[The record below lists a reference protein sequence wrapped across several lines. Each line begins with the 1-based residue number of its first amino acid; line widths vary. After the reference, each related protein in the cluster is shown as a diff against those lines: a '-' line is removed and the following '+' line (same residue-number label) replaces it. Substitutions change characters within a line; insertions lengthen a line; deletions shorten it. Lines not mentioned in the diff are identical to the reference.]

1 MSQQDPFTDF
11 QRLATEADQLARD
24 LTAFRQELNR
34 VLEQNAELIIEN
46 KHLRG
51 RLDQL
56 SEQNEQSDKPEMLP
70 SRRNLEKLYDAG
82 YHICNMM
89 YGARRENNEPCAFCT
104 NIIYGNGDRTS
115 RQA

>member
-1 MSQQDPFTDF
+1 MNQSDPFTDF
-11 QRLATEADQLARD
+11 QRLSAAADNLAHD
-24 LTAFRQELNR
+24 LAKFRQELNH
-34 VLEQNAELIIEN
+34 VLEQNAELVIEN

-56 SEQNEQSDKPEMLP
+56 AQPVADGQPPKMLP

-104 NIIYGNGDRTS
+104 NIIYGSGNRTS
-115 RQA
+115 H

>member
-1 MSQQDPFTDF
+1 MNQRDPFTDF
-11 QRLATEADQLARD
+11 QRLSTEADNLAHD
-24 LTAFRQELNR
+24 LAGFRQELNR

-51 RLDQL
+51 RL
-56 SEQNEQSDKPEMLP
+56 NELAPSTETEPKPAMLP
-70 SRRNLEKLYDAG
+70 ARRNLEKLYDSG

-104 NIIYGNGDRTS
+104 NIIYGNNRS
-115 RQA
+115 HQKK

>member
-1 MSQQDPFTDF
+1 MNQPDPFTDF
-11 QRLATEADQLARD
+11 QRLSAEADNLAHD
-24 LTAFRQELNR
+24 LAKFRQELNH
-34 VLEQNAELIIEN
+34 VLEQNAELVIEN

-51 RLDQL
+51 HLNDL
-56 SEQNEQSDKPEMLP
+56 APQSAPGSQKEEMLP

-104 NIIYGNGDRTS
+104 AIIYGSGNRTS
-115 RQA
+115 H

>member
-1 MSQQDPFTDF
+1 MTQSDPFTDF
-11 QRLATEADQLARD
+11 QRLSSEADQLARD
-24 LTAFRQELNR
+24 LVAFRQELNH
-34 VLEQNAELIIEN
+34 VLEQNAELVIEN

-51 RLDQL
+51 RLNDL
-56 SEQNEQSDKPEMLP
+56 SQQNPHPQKNKMLP

-104 NIIYGNGDRTS
+104 AIIYGSGDRS
-115 RQA
+115 AH